1 MTTNNGSAAA
11 ATPDDDLIPELPDNC
26 SVKIVG
32 LGGVGGIVLDY
43 LSLYLRSLHIP
54 LRLVLIDGDS
64 FEPANQQRMRFSRAG
79 NKAEVKASE
88 IANVLHDSDVAL
100 VAVQEYLSPGNL
112 ARLIRENDIV
122 FLCVDNHATRRLVS
136 EHCATLQNAV
146 LFSGGNDGVEPPH
159 KRGTFGNVQIAIR
172 SDGVDVSAPITR
184 FHPEIRNAAGKLPSQ
199 LDCGQLAVSSR
210 QILMANLAVASA
222 MMNAFFAYT
231 CGRLSYQEVQFDILE
246 ARSLPQMPLKYVR
259 LQPDPNPGD
268 RAEYAQRQAEA

>member
-1 MTTNNGSAAA
+1 MTISPATASAPIA
-11 ATPDDDLIPELPDNC
+11 DDLIPALPENC
-26 SVKIVG
+26 NVKIVG

-43 LSLYLRSLHIP
+43 LSLFLRSLQIP

-64 FEPANQQRMRFSRAG
+64 YEPANQQRMRFSRAG

-88 IANVLHDSDVAL
+88 IAGVLQDSEVTL
-100 VAVQEYLSPGNL
+100 IAVPEYLDSGNL
-112 ARLIRENDIV
+112 DRLIRERDIL

-136 EHCATLQNAV
+136 EHCARLQEVV
-146 LFSGGNDGVEPPH
+146 LFSGGNDGVELPQ

-172 SDGVDVSAPITR
+172 HSGADLSAPITR
-184 FHPEIRNAAGKLPSQ
+184 FHPEIRHAQGKLPSE

-246 ARSLPQMPLKYVR
+246 ARSLPQLPLK
-259 LQPDPNPGD
+259 LND
-268 RAEYAQRQAEA
+268 